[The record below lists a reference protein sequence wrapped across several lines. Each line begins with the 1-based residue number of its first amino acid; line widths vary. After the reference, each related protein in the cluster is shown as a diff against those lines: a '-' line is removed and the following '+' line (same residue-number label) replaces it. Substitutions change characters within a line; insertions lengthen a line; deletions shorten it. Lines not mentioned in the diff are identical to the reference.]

1 MRAEATLAVMKNTLL
16 YLSED
21 DIARAA
27 IPLGRLREVVAQA
40 FASQARGTAQAAPKS
55 VLGIGAGHVFQAKP
69 AVLRDMNLA
78 GMKWFGLVP
87 SAQASGPSISSI
99 IVLSDMTTGETLAV
113 MGGNWITATRT
124 AAMSAIAAQSLAR
137 ADSESIGFVGCGVQ
151 AHSHLEALRL
161 VLPKLAR
168 VTACSRSEA
177 SATRLADAA
186 RALGMT
192 ASTTREPREA
202 VDAKD
207 VVITSVPESASVL
220 EFLDTAWLAPGA
232 FASAVDLGRSWK
244 RNTLRDVDILATDEH
259 EQTRVLAAMGR
270 MSFAG
275 PYDADLADLT
285 SGAGKRRSSATQKTM
300 FVFSGHALAD
310 LAAAQVV
317 LETARSRDLGI
328 HLPR

>member
-1 MRAEATLAVMKNTLL
+1 MQDTLL
-16 YLSED
+16 YLSEAD
-21 DIARAA
+21 VAGAS
-27 IPLGRLREVVAQA
+27 IPLDRLRDVVAEA

-55 VLGIGAGHVFQAKP
+55 VMNIGSGHVFQAKP
-69 AVLRDMNLA
+69 AVLREARLA

-87 SAQASGPSISSI
+87 SAQTRGPSIASL
-99 IVLSDMTTGETLAV
+99 IVLSDLMTGQTLAV

-124 AAMSAIAAQSLAR
+124 AAMSAIAAQSMAR

-151 AHSHLEALRL
+151 AHSHLDALRL
-161 VLPKLAR
+161 VLPKLSR
-168 VTACSRSEA
+168 VTACSRTEA

-186 RALGMT
+186 RALGLT
-192 ASTTREPREA
+192 ARTTREPREA
-202 VDAKD
+202 VEEKD
-207 VVITSVPESASVL
+207 VVVTSVPEGASVL

-232 FASAVDLGRSWK
+232 FVSAVDLGRSWK
-244 RNTLRDVDILATDEH
+244 RGTLRNVDILATDEH

-285 SGAGKRRSSATQKTM
+285 TAAGLRRSSATQRAM
-300 FVFSGHALAD
+300 FVLSGHALAD

-317 LETARSRDLGI
+317 YEAAKHGGLGTS
-328 HLPR
+328 LPQ